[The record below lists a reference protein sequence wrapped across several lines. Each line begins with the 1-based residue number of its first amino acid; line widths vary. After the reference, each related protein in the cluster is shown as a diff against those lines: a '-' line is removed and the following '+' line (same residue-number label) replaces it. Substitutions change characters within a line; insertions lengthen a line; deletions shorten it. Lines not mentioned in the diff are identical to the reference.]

1 MTGTFLPFP
10 QVEYL
15 KSEQLMIA
23 LAGKQRQMRLI
34 PVKALDQ
41 PDTEWIK
48 VGSGF
53 CCFVVLLFCVIC
65 LLFIVYCFLFVQG
78 GRHQGLH
85 RLRHR
90 SHAAERRRQR
100 FGRHERHREAI
111 QWTFWTLGNLWG
123 D

>member
-1 MTGTFLPFP
+1 
-10 QVEYL
+10 
-15 KSEQLMIA
+15 MIA

-53 CCFVVLLFCVIC
+53 CCFVLFVIQYRDTLVYC
-65 LLFIVYCFLFVQG
+65 LLFIQG

-90 SHAAERRRQR
+90 RHAAERRRQR

-111 QWTFWTLGNLWG
+111 QWTFWTLGKLWG